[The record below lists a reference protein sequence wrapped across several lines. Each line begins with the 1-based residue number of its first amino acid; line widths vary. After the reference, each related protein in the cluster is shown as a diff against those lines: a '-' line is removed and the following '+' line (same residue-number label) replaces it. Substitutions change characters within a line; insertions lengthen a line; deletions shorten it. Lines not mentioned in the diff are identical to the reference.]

1 MTPSVG
7 ENGSVKP
14 PTLRTGRLLLRR
26 WRGEDR
32 PVFAQISADEEVVRY
47 RLAPLTRDQS
57 DALIDE
63 IETSFDR
70 NGFGLWAV
78 ERIQDRSDRYTKP
91 AAPSASS

>member
-1 MTPSVG
+1 M
-7 ENGSVKP
+7 
-14 PTLRTGRLLLRR
+14 
-26 WRGEDR
+26 
-32 PVFAQISADEEVVRY
+32 RY
-47 RLAPLTRDQS
+47 WLAPLTRDQS

-78 ERIQDRSDRYTKP
+78 ERIEDWSDRYTKP